1 MAFRSFSKKVP
12 SRDSFSGL
20 KRPMR
25 SARDTDPNAYEQGAG
40 GANEEQGGG
49 GFTNEVMSFL
59 RERLDPADLKE
70 LMSMLC
76 GDEDLGG
83 MVEEDEAE
91 PPFYGKYGKNGRDPL
106 DYSGKEKRNQGGYQG
121 ASTGNAG
128 AMDSRLRTPSA
139 RAVNAFYGRFPDA
152 ERIG

>member
-1 MAFRSFSKKVP
+1 MIC
-12 SRDSFSGL
+12 
-20 KRPMR
+20 
-25 SARDTDPNAYEQGAG
+25 G
-40 GANEEQGGG
+40 GE
-49 GFTNEVMSFL
+49 
-59 RERLDPADLKE
+59 
-70 LMSMLC
+70 

-83 MVEEDEAE
+83 MIEEDEAE
-91 PPFYGKYGKNGRDPL
+91 CPPYHGKYGKNNRDPL